1 MSRNYVCTE
10 VPYGRI
16 YRSLRAVGEKNST
29 LVLAIIYRCNQRPSP
44 EFQTSRRTP
53 DE

>member
-16 YRSLRAVGEKNST
+16 YRSLRAVEKIQP
-29 LVLAIIYRCNQRPSP
+29 LCRPISIDDVCGQGQNFSP
-44 EFQTSRRTP
+44 SGATR
-53 DE
+53 